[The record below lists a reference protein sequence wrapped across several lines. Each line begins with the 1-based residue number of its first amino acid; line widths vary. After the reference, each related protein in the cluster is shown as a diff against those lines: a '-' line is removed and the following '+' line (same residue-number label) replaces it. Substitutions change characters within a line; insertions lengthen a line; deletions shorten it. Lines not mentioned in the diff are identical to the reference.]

1 MNMIDIVLG
10 IFLLITALIGLKK
23 GFIAAIIH
31 LAALIIAIA
40 IVSKAS
46 PPIAFFLI
54 TKFSLS
60 ELAAA
65 IISYAIVFIII
76 GLLAKLTIYILHKV
90 VKLLKIGIINRILGF
105 IFGLLN
111 GALVLIIL
119 MLIINVSPFEPE
131 FREWAKDSVIISNLQ
146 NVIDEFAADI
156 PVLKKQQVDEI
167 DQLIDEHSKKIIL

>member
-1 MNMIDIVLG
+1 MGFFINYSFNWI
-10 IFLLITALIGLKK
+10 KK

-40 IVSKAS
+40 IVSKVS
-46 PPIAFFLI
+46 PPIAFYLI

-90 VKLLKIGIINRILGF
+90 VKLLKIGIVNRILGF

-111 GALVLIIL
+111 GALV
-119 MLIINVSPFEPE
+119 
-131 FREWAKDSVIISNLQ
+131 
-146 NVIDEFAADI
+146 
-156 PVLKKQQVDEI
+156 
-167 DQLIDEHSKKIIL
+167 